1 MSLTL
6 SDPAELGF
14 LPDRLARIP
23 ALIKAKYLDTGK
35 MPHAALLIAR
45 GDEIAHLSL
54 QGEARPGQPLSQDT
68 IFRIA
73 SMTKP
78 ITSIVFMQLVEEGKV
93 ALSHNVARFL
103 PEFRDIGVFVAGGGN
118 VPFVTRPPISQMQ
131 IVDLLRHTSG
141 LTYGFQERTPVDAA
155 YRKNKI
161 DDFMSDRTLDEFIVD
176 LAKIPLE
183 FDPGTRWN
191 YSVSTD
197 VLGAIIQR
205 IEGKPLADIFHER
218 IFAPLGMV
226 DTHFCVPE
234 AKMHRIA
241 DCYAFHPTKMMQ
253 DFDQGENS
261 RWTRPGKMPSGGGGL
276 ASTIGDYHR
285 FCRMLVNGG
294 AFTNDS
300 GGAAQIISTK
310 TLDLMTA
317 NHLPGGQDLATMS
330 QSLFSEAENAGVGF
344 GLGFACNMAP
354 HLTMVPGSTGEFYWG
369 GMFSTAF
376 FVDPVEQ
383 IHMIFMTQLM
393 PSSTYPIRREIKTM
407 LYAALAA

>member
-1 MSLTL
+1 MSLTV
-6 SDPAELGF
+6 SDPADLGF

-54 QGEARPGQPLSQDT
+54 QGEARAGQAIGEDT
-68 IFRIA
+68 IYRIA

-93 ALSHNVARFL
+93 ALSHNVASFL
-103 PEFRDIGVFVAGGGN
+103 PEFRSLGVFVAGGGN
-118 VPFVTRPPISQMQ
+118 VPFVARPPVNDLKML
-131 IVDLLRHTSG
+131 DLLRHTSG

-155 YRKNKI
+155 YRKHKI
-161 DDFMSDRTLDEFIVD
+161 DDFQSSRTLDAFIAE

-205 IEGKPLADIFHER
+205 IEGKPLAQVFEER
-218 IFAPLGMV
+218 IFGPLGMA

-234 AKMHRIA
+234 SKMHRIA
-241 DCYAFHPTKMMQ
+241 DAHAYHPTDTMQ
-253 DFDQGENS
+253 MFDHGESS
-261 RWTRPGKMPSGGGGL
+261 RWARPGKMPSGGGGL

-294 AFTNDS
+294 ALANDS
-300 GGAAQIISTK
+300 GEVVQIIAPK
-310 TLDLMTA
+310 TLELMTA
-317 NHLPGGQDLATMS
+317 NHLPDGHDLATMS
-330 QSLFSEAENAGVGF
+330 QSLFSEAENAGVGY

-354 HLTMVPGSTGEFYWG
+354 HMTMMPGSTGEFYWG

-383 IHMIFMTQLM
+383 IQMIFMTQLM

-407 LYAALAA
+407 IYAALAA